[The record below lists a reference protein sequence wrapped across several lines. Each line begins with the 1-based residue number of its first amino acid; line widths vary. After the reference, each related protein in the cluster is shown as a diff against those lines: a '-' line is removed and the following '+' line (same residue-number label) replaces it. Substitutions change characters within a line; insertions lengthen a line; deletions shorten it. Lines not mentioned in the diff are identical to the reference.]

1 MSWLPWRQRSWLQAH
16 ASYWPSRMPRQCVQT
31 PLWSLIVWR
40 ARHAGY
46 VFEGP
51 PVAYLAHLPRYLQP
65 PEAPQLDSHHPPPL
79 HHHPYLA
86 RLPRYLDLPEAPQL
100 DSHNHQPP
108 RPPDHPPQP
117 LPTTR
122 P

>member
-1 MSWLPWRQRSWLQAH
+1 M
-16 ASYWPSRMPRQCVQT
+16 MPGVQT

-65 PEAPQLDSHHPPPL
+65 PEAPQLDTKGMPPL

-100 DSHNHQPP
+100 DSDHHQHPRPPPP
-108 RPPDHPPQP
+108 RPPHPQQPQPLPQPPQP